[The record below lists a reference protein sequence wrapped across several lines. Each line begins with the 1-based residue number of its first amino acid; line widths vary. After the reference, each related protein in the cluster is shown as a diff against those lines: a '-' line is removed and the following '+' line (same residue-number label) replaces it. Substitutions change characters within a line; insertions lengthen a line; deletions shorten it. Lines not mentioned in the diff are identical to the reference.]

1 MDEDTKEMIVALLP
15 VLMRCSQDTAEY
27 IRQLLQILLVVI
39 RPLPDSF
46 LDIRHKILNGQIE
59 SWGRMRYIF

>member
-1 MDEDTKEMIVALLP
+1 MDNETKEMISTFLPALT
-15 VLMRCSQDTAEY
+15 RCQQHTTEY

-39 RPLPDSF
+39 RPIPDSF
-46 LDIRHKILNGQIE
+46 LDIRHTILNGQIE